1 MADYNFAQPVRS
13 IDDNVTAGDLLVTQI
28 NGGTTPANK
37 AEVNSDS
44 EILTHDAGLEG
55 DLAVVNGTTAF
66 DVAVSSVTG
75 DVAVVNG
82 TTAFDVGTVDTVTTV
97 TDVTTVGTISNDVAV
112 VNGATPFIVDQTP
125 GDTWAV
131 TFNQTAGD
139 AIHKYGT
146 ASAGVPNTPTDVVTH
161 TVTTA
166 KIFLLKSA
174 SFSASGKCRAELLVG
189 GTAKAV
195 GFVGTNG
202 TFEWIFSTPIE
213 VAAGVVVKISMTNKD
228 NANQDLYAFLNGE
241 ELDI

>member
-13 IDDNVTAGDLLVTQI
+13 VNDNQNTGDFVVTQI

-37 AEVNSDS
+37 AEVNAAK
-44 EILTHDAGLEG
+44 ELLTNDAQLAG
-55 DLAVVNGTTAF
+55 DLAVINGTTAF
-66 DVAVSSVTG
+66 DVAVSGVTG
-75 DVAVVNG
+75 DVQVVNG
-82 TTAFDVGTVDTVTTV
+82 TTALEVAQTSGDVWQ
-97 TDVTTVGTISNDVAV
+97 VA
-112 VNGATPFIVDQTP
+112 
-125 GDTWAV
+125 
-131 TFNQTAGD
+131 FNETAGD

-166 KIFLLKSA
+166 KLFLLKAA

-189 GTAKAV
+189 ASAQAV

-213 VAAGVVVKISMTNKD
+213 VAAGVVVKIAMTNKD